1 MNVASDLLTPLPPIG
16 APPVASLQHVAAEL
30 TESVGAEQIGEAV
43 ANAGISGLGA
53 RVAVVAVRTGDDP
66 QYRAVHTR
74 GLSGVARQRVAAVP
88 ADGGGFIAKVGRSR
102 EELFLHSAAD
112 TNSPPSR
119 DAPALLTRGALV
131 GLPIARESRGIGV
144 VVFGWPHTRA
154 FSDDERAF
162 LTVLKGLCALAL
174 DRLHL
179 AAERDRLRARLA
191 RASMPGGD
199 TGAHLDVGDMHVDL
213 AGHRVLIGDRT
224 INLTPTELSL
234 LAYLAG
240 EPGRARSRREILRH
254 LWHTEHVGDER
265 VCDAHISNLRHKI
278 ERDPARPERV
288 VTRRGVGYS
297 LRVH

>member
-1 MNVASDLLTPLPPIG
+1 MNVASELLTPVPPIG
-16 APPVASLQHVAAEL
+16 VPLVASLQNVAAEL

-43 ANAGISGLGA
+43 ADAGISGLGA
-53 RVAVVAVRTGDDP
+53 HVAVVAVRSGDDP
-66 QYRAVHTR
+66 QFRAVHTR
-74 GLSGVARQRVAAVP
+74 GLSGVARQRVEAVP
-88 ADGGGFIAKVGRSR
+88 TDGGGFIAKVGRSC
-102 EELFLHSAAD
+102 EAVFLHSVAD
-112 TNSPPSR
+112 TGSPLSH
-119 DAPALLTRGALV
+119 DAPGLLTRGALV

-144 VVFGWPHTRA
+144 VVFGWPHARA

-162 LTVLKGLCALAL
+162 LTVLRGLCALAL

-179 AAERDRLRARLA
+179 AAERDRLSTLLG
-191 RASMPGGD
+191 RASLPGGQ
-199 TGAHLDVGDMHVDL
+199 TGAHLDVGDMRVDL

-224 INLTPTELSL
+224 ISLTPTELSL

-254 LWHTEHVGDER
+254 LWHTEYVGEER

-288 VTRRGVGYS
+288 VTRRGVGYA

>member
-16 APPVASLQHVAAEL
+16 VPPVASLQHVAAEL
-30 TESVGAEQIGEAV
+30 AESVGAEQIGEAV
-43 ANAGISGLGA
+43 ANAGIAGLGA

-66 QYRAVHTR
+66 QFCAVHTR

-88 ADGGGFIAKVGRSR
+88 AEGGGFIAKVGRSR
-102 EELFLHSAAD
+102 EELFLHSVAD
-112 TNSPPSR
+112 TESPPSH
-119 DAPALLTRGALV
+119 DAPLLTRGALV

-179 AAERDRLRARLA
+179 AAERDHLRTLLQ
-191 RASMPGGD
+191 RASMPAGH
-199 TGAHLDVGDMHVDL
+199 TGAHLDVGDMHIDL

-224 INLTPTELSL
+224 ISLTPTELSL

-278 ERDPARPERV
+278 ERNPARPERV